1 MNNWGLENRILL
13 LDGAMGTMIQQLNLT
28 DSDYR
33 GERYAQ
39 NPIPQKG
46 NNDILCLTRPD
57 VIENIHRQYLEAG
70 ADIIET
76 CTFNAQRIS
85 MSDYGTEDDVVEI
98 NRSAVKI
105 ARRLADEFTNQNPLK
120 PRYVAGS
127 IGPTNKTASI
137 SPDINNPAA
146 RAISFDQLAEAY
158 HEQMCA
164 LIESGVDALFIETIF
179 DTLNAKAAIYA
190 TEKAFQT
197 TKKRVKIMLSATVA
211 DVSGRTLSGQ
221 TIQAF
226 VASVAHANL
235 FSIGLNCSFGA
246 KDLKPYL
253 KTLSEIAPCFVSAHP
268 NAGLP
273 NQFGQYNETPES
285 MARQIDEYLNE
296 KLVNIIGG
304 CCGTTPKHIEA
315 IGNLLPNKPIRKN
328 LSHNHDFIVAGLDA
342 LKIEQE

>member
-28 DSDYR
+28 ESDYK

-57 VIENIHRQYLEAG
+57 VIQNLHRQYLEVG

-85 MSDYGTEDDVVEI
+85 MSDYGTENDVVEI
-98 NRSAVKI
+98 NRAATKI
-105 ARRLADEFTNQNPLK
+105 ARCLADEFTKKNPEK
-120 PRYVAGS
+120 PRFVAGS
-127 IGPTNKTASI
+127 VGPTNKTASI
-137 SPDINNPAA
+137 SPDINNPAV
-146 RAISFDQLAEAY
+146 RSVTFDQLAEAY

-190 TEKAFQT
+190 AEEAFRT
-197 TKKRVKIMLSATVA
+197 TNKRVKIMLSATVA
-211 DVSGRTLSGQ
+211 DISGRTLSGQ

-226 VASVAHANL
+226 VASVAHADL

-246 KDLKPYL
+246 KELKPYL

-273 NQFGQYNETPES
+273 NQFGCYDETPES
-285 MARQIDEYLNE
+285 MAKQIDEYLNE

-315 IGNLLPNKPIRKN
+315 IGKLLPQKTIRKLPAPN
-328 LSHNHDFIVAGLDA
+328 NNFIISGLDT
-342 LKIEQE
+342 LEIEQ

>member
-28 DSDYR
+28 ESNYK
-33 GERYAQ
+33 GKRYAQ

-46 NNDILCLTRPD
+46 NNDILCLTQPE
-57 VIENIHRQYLEAG
+57 VIKNIHRQYLEAG

-85 MSDYGTEDDVVEI
+85 MSDYGTENDVVEI
-98 NRSAVKI
+98 NRTAAKI
-105 ARRLADEFTNQNPLK
+105 ARDLADEYTKRDPQK

-137 SPDINNPAA
+137 SPDINNPTV
-146 RAISFDQLAEAY
+146 RAVTFDQLAEAY

-190 TEKAFQT
+190 AEEAFLS

-211 DVSGRTLSGQ
+211 DISGRTLSGQ

-226 VASVAHANL
+226 VASVTHADL

-253 KTLSEIAPCFVSAHP
+253 KTLTEIAPCYVSAHP

-273 NQFGQYNETPES
+273 NQFGLYDETPES
-285 MARQIDEYLNE
+285 MAKQIDEYLNE

-304 CCGTTPKHIEA
+304 CCGTTPNHIKA
-315 IGNLLPNKPIRKN
+315 IGNLLTNRPIRKRPLDN
-328 LSHNHDFIVAGLDA
+328 NDFVISGLDTLEIKA
-342 LKIEQE
+342 